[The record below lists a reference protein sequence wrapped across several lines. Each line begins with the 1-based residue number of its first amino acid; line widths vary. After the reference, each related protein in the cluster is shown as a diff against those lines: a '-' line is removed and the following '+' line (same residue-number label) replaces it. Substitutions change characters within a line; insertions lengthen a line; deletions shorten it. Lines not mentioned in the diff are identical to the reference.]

1 MIPPE
6 GIDATVWGGAAG
18 MFASLIIACVLTL
31 VAGLP
36 RSSAEQAAVAV
47 APASE
52 NDILA
57 PMTGSVL
64 ALDQVPDSTFASGLL
79 GQGVAIIPS
88 VGKVIA
94 PFSGEVASIF
104 QTKHA
109 IGLLSDS
116 GIELLIHVGIDTVKL
131 DGVPFTAHVKEGDKI
146 KAGDLL
152 LEFDRQAILD
162 AGYDLA
168 TPIIIS
174 NSDDYRALDIV
185 SASAVD
191 AGQPLLS
198 VSR

>member
-1 MIPPE
+1 MSAQQAQKRGLTSTMTFPVGNIAPE
-6 GIDATVWGGAAG
+6 GSVIKSTAID
-18 MFASLIIACVLTL
+18 
-31 VAGLP
+31 P
-36 RSSAEQAAVAV
+36 
-47 APASE
+47 
-52 NDILA
+52 
-57 PMTGSVL
+57 SVINEE
-64 ALDQVPDSTFASGLL
+64 GIYYH
-79 GQGVAIIPS
+79 QGVA
-88 VGKVIA
+88 KVYLSEKTAIYD
-94 PFSGEVASIF
+94 I
-104 QTKHA
+104 KH
-109 IGLLSDS
+109 
-116 GIELLIHVGIDTVKL
+116 
-131 DGVPFTAHVKEGDKI
+131 DKI